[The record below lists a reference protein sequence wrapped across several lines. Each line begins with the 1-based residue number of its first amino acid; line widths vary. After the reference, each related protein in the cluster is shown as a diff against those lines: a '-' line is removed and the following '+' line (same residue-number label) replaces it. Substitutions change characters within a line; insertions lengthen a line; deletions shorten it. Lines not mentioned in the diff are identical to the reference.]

1 VVNFIRDCPYK
12 FLDLITYETS
22 KPVSQTFITLNLG
35 FLIKIP
41 GLFSCFLL
49 LSIWAVVFPL
59 KSISQESVPYL
70 EEYISDKPEREKL
83 ESIFQASVSPLDRI
97 RALNKLAIAYRRP
110 DPRKAAGF
118 IKTSLEVKGLDE
130 ENLDVAESYN
140 ILANIYFDQGKYGNA
155 LDNYSKSI
163 SICER
168 YKDNNRVAHNY
179 NDIGYVYHTQEIYDL
194 AIRNYQR
201 AAKAFIVEEKDD
213 DLAITYNN
221 LGQTYLALNE
231 YNLAEE
237 YFIKALELRQR
248 KKDSVLIAHSH
259 TYLGLLAEKKG
270 EPEHA
275 LELFNLCLRVFHRY
289 NDYWLEAHTSN
300 YLGNLHYREGFYDKA
315 LKNYQQALILFK
327 KSESVLDIANTLIYI
342 GDVKF
347 MDHDLIEGLAYARN
361 ALNIAMEFDLLT
373 VKEAAYL
380 LLSNIYTA
388 AGDENKSM
396 EFYKKYSQV
405 KDSIF
410 SRNFSNAIAETE
422 FKQASVRFEEDMS
435 ALEKENRMERLVVI
449 FAVIISILLLVF
461 SFMLFWWN
469 RNQKRANA
477 LLKER
482 SQILNRT
489 LKNLAISE
497 EKYKSLFSKANDAI
511 FLMDHEIFIDCND
524 KTLEIFE
531 CEREDIV
538 SKSPGTFSPE
548 FQPDGTPSVL
558 KAANLIEKAIQGEPQ
573 RFYWLHN
580 KKNGARFDAEV
591 SLSTVT
597 LEEKT
602 FVLAIVRDISEQK
615 KAETEL
621 IIAREIAEK
630 ATKSKT
636 EFLAKMSHE
645 IRTPL
650 GGIISTVDICA
661 DSGLNDKQMEL
672 LGIIKTSANSLLS
685 IVNEILDFS
694 KIESGRIELS
704 MRTFSL
710 RSFIREIVAV
720 NKIIANEKGIGF
732 QYNIGNNVPDI
743 VKGDDFRLGQILSNF
758 VSNALKFTLEG
769 EVKINVFLISE
780 NKNTLRIKFEVIDT
794 GIGIAEEQSEKLFKE
809 YSQGD
814 SNISR
819 TYGGTGLGLT
829 IAKGLIQRMGGQ
841 IGVES
846 ILAKGSTFWFIVEL
860 ETGNKNELVEIQNT
874 IKTEQAVK
882 VPVSQKVQNIPE
894 EKTNKTSRFTILLAE
909 DNPINQKVT
918 QINLNSLG
926 HDVEVAGNGLI
937 ALEKYKEKHF
947 DVILMD
953 IQMPEMDGLEATVK
967 IREFEKENPDRSR
980 VKIIALT
987 ANVLSKEAES
997 CYKAGMDDF
1006 ISKPFKPEDLKR
1018 AIEGDSSTNSAG

>member
-1 VVNFIRDCPYK
+1 M
-12 FLDLITYETS
+12 
-22 KPVSQTFITLNLG
+22 
-35 FLIKIP
+35 
-41 GLFSCFLL
+41 
-49 LSIWAVVFPL
+49 
-59 KSISQESVPYL
+59 
-70 EEYISDKPEREKL
+70 
-83 ESIFQASVSPLDRI
+83 
-97 RALNKLAIAYRRP
+97 
-110 DPRKAAGF
+110 
-118 IKTSLEVKGLDE
+118 KGLVE

-140 ILANIYFDQGKYGNA
+140 TFANIYFDQGKYGNA

-168 YKDNNRVAHNY
+168 YKDNIRVAHNY

-201 AAKAFIVEEKDD
+201 AAKAFIVEEKED

-237 YFIKALELRQR
+237 YFIKALELRQSKR
-248 KKDSVLIAHSH
+248 DSVLIAHSY

-270 EPEHA
+270 DPEHA
-275 LELFNLCLRVFHRY
+275 LEFFDFCLGVFHRF
-289 NDYWLEAHTSN
+289 DDFWLEAHTYN

-347 MDHDLIEGLAYARN
+347 MDHDLIEGLAYTRN

-380 LLSNIYTA
+380 LLSNIYTS
-388 AGDENKSM
+388 AGDENRSM
-396 EFYKKYSQV
+396 EFYKKYSQI

-422 FKQASVRFEEDMS
+422 IKQASLRFEEDMN

-449 FAVIISILLLVF
+449 FAIIISVLLLVF

-538 SKSPGTFSPE
+538 SKSPGNFSPE

-580 KKNGARFDAEV
+580 KKNGIRFDAEV
-591 SLSTVT
+591 SLSTVS
-597 LEEKT
+597 LEEMT

-650 GGIISTVDICA
+650 GGIISTIDICA
-661 DSGLNDKQMEL
+661 DSGLNHKQMEL

-710 RSFIREIVAV
+710 RSFIQEFVAV
-720 NKIIANEKGIGF
+720 NKIIANEKGIGIEF
-732 QYNIGNNVPDI
+732 NISNNVHDV
-743 VKGDDFRLGQILSNF
+743 VKGDDFRLRQILSNL

-769 EVKINVFLISE
+769 GVKINVFQISE
-780 NKNTLRIKFEVIDT
+780 NKNFQRIKFEVVDT

-829 IAKGLIQRMGGQ
+829 IAKGLVHKMGGQ

-846 ILAKGSTFWFIVEL
+846 ILTKGSTFWFIVEL
-860 ETGNKNELVEIQNT
+860 ETGHKNELDE
-874 IKTEQAVK
+874 
-882 VPVSQKVQNIPE
+882 SQNIVKAEKSDKIPVINNPQNVAAEKPGKPE
-894 EKTNKTSRFTILLAE
+894 RLSILLAE

-926 HDVEVAGNGLI
+926 HDVEIAGNGLI

-947 DVILMD
+947 DIILMD

-967 IREFEKENPDRSR
+967 IREFEKENPSRSK

-1018 AIEGDSSTNSAG
+1018 AIEGDPSTNSAG